1 LEFLEY
7 RLELSVRSDREKKA
21 TWVKLTR
28 SGGSLLI
35 SLENT
40 SEIVAL
46 PKVQTQVRRLFSFAP
61 VRQSI
66 AMALVV
72 GNVLII

>member
-1 LEFLEY
+1 
-7 RLELSVRSDREKKA
+7 VR
-21 TWVKLTR
+21 
-28 SGGSLLI
+28 G
-35 SLENT
+35 
-40 SEIVAL
+40 
-46 PKVQTQVRRLFSFAP
+46 LFSFAP